1 LVQCKLSCIPRL
13 PRLAPRAAWVRRPV
27 RESAAGPGG
36 CAARPRSR
44 PPRAGPGTDAA
55 FREAGVHR
63 RDREGDAP
71 PGEVGRREVTMAILR
86 RKSELGGIYP
96 YKVYLDRKL
105 GWEWEFFF
113 PACDIEDDG
122 EGPPRFTM
130 HDPFERIDEVL
141 REAEKKDVPRA
152 PVIAACAL
160 QHAMKAPGGVLW
172 RGHDLVSSIF
182 RPEIAIVPE
191 PENPRYV
198 RMT

>member
-1 LVQCKLSCIPRL
+1 
-13 PRLAPRAAWVRRPV
+13 
-27 RESAAGPGG
+27 
-36 CAARPRSR
+36 
-44 PPRAGPGTDAA
+44 
-55 FREAGVHR
+55 
-63 RDREGDAP
+63 
-71 PGEVGRREVTMAILR
+71 MAILR

-198 RMT
+198 RMTWFPASRFRPDQPTPPPDLILDYLLDTDWWKETFGKEAAARVLESAKALERLVAARDGKPGE